1 MESVTGREASS
12 KLTHMA
18 FVRLRRSELGYL
30 VLAGYWSDI
39 IVLVHLGLSI
49 GLLTTWQQI
58 SSEKAKERTREG
70 LSWKPQSLF
79 NLMLEQTPITFI
91 ITRLLKMS
99 H

>member
-1 MESVTGREASS
+1 MEGVTGRESSS

-18 FVRLRRSELGYL
+18 FVRLRRFKLSHVTVGSLK
-30 VLAGYWSDI
+30 VLAGCWPDK

-70 LSWKPQSLF
+70 L
-79 NLMLEQTPITFI
+79 
-91 ITRLLKMS
+91 R
-99 H
+99 